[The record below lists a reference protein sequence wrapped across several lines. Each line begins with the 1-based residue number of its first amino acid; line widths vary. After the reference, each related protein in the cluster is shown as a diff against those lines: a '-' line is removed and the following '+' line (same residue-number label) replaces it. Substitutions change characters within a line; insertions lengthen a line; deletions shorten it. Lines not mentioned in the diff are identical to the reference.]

1 MDLNLVPVAS
11 TSIAAAGYEAGCLFI
26 AFRAG
31 GVYRYDGG
39 PEAVA
44 YAFGQSPSKGRY
56 YQSFIR
62 GRYPSA
68 RVG

>member
-1 MDLNLVPVAS
+1 MNMVPVAS
-11 TSIAAAGYEAGCLFI
+11 TSIAAVGYETGCLFI

-31 GVYRYDGG
+31 GVYRYDGV

-44 YAFGQSPSKGRY
+44 SALEHSPSKGRY

-62 GRYPSA
+62 GRYSSV

>member
-1 MDLNLVPVAS
+1 MIPVAS
-11 TSIAAAGYEAGCLFI
+11 TSIAAIGYEAGCLYI

-31 GVYRYDGG
+31 GVYRYDGV

-44 YAFGQSPSKGRY
+44 QALLGAPSKGRY
-56 YQSFIR
+56 YQSFVR
-62 GRYPSA
+62 GRFQSV

>member
-1 MDLNLVPVAS
+1 MDLNMVPVAS
-11 TSIAAAGYEAGCLFI
+11 TSIAAVGYEAGCLFI

-31 GVYRYDGG
+31 GVYSYDGV

-44 YAFGQSPSKGRY
+44 SALEHSPSKGRY
-56 YQSFIR
+56 YQSFVR
-62 GRYPSA
+62 GRYSSV